1 MRRMKSRRDRAI
13 AAVPCILPLVVA
25 ALTSVAC
32 ARGVDT
38 STSVAAA
45 EPSSAQGGASED
57 ASFDAAASDA
67 GAYVPPLDAAPDVAD
82 DRCHVKRV
90 AASRDCVRPDGV
102 DDHACDARL
111 TLPAGDAS
119 PEGLVFARYAAWGD
133 QFRYFRCTDLTRCL
147 WVDLGAGPDD
157 CARVL
162 LFAGRAQS
170 TQDRV
175 AAPSAPSAYFEGANV
190 VAVADPSQTFT
201 GATAYSGTTAD
212 RDLVRCIK

>member
-111 TLPAGDAS
+111 TLPAGDVYCTFQCARAS
-119 PEGLVFARYAAWGD
+119 
-133 QFRYFRCTDLTRCL
+133 
-147 WVDLGAGPDD
+147 D
-157 CARVL
+157 CAGL
-162 LFAGRAQS
+162 GL
-170 TQDRV
+170 
-175 AAPSAPSAYFEGANV
+175 
-190 VAVADPSQTFT
+190 
-201 GATAYSGTTAD
+201 
-212 RDLVRCIK
+212 DLVCPPEIGACTPRCASDAACKAAGFLRCDMAAGGCDTL